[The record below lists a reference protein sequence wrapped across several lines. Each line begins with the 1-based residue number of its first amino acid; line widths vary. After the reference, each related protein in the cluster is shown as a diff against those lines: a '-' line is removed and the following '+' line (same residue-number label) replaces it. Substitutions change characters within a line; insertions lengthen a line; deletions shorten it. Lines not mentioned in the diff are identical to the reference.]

1 MDALRADPAK
11 MYALVSEMIFPHFD
25 FELMSKFVVGAPWGE
40 TDAAK
45 QQALLKEADALRD
58 KAQEMKKKQQA
69 GA

>member
-1 MDALRADPAK
+1 MVQTGI
-11 MYALVSEMIFPHFD
+11 ALVDKALSIKADYAEAMVYKNLLLRLEAT
-25 FELMSKFVVGAPWGE
+25 FEKDP
-40 TDAAK
+40 AK